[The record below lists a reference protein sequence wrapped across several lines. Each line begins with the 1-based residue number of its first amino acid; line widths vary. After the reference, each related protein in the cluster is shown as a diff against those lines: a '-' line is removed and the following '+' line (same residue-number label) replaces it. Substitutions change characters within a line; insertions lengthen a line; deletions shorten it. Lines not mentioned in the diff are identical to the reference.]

1 MLSYVHGPS
10 ICPLSEPV
18 VLRGREVGKDPMETI
33 WEDALS
39 DPAALDLTHAEAEVV
54 DWGARRALRLNG
66 GLALI
71 PGLGRTDAT
80 VEVLVGTDG
89 PAYPGIAFRLTD
101 VANYELAYA
110 VPHASG
116 LWDALQYDPV
126 WHGSNTWQLYHGPSY
141 QQAAEVPTGRWYRL
155 RLTYCGARAALWVDD
170 GRPLAVSQLSH
181 PTARGLLGL
190 WTYRPAHFAELRVS
204 TCSTLDLPPAPP
216 PPAAS
221 ESVSAGTVD
230 AWFVEGYGVVAA
242 PGGRLVLNHYLP
254 ATMGQARLMRRFEA
268 REEGEVRLRFGY
280 SDALSLTLDGREV
293 YAGECTFS
301 GFDDRS
307 ARGYAELGHV
317 EVRETVT
324 PGTHTL
330 VAALR
335 VSEPFGWGLVLAASE
350 SGSEE
355 AGLRWLPAGFG

>member
-1 MLSYVHGPS
+1 V
-10 ICPLSEPV
+10 
-18 VLRGREVGKDPMETI
+18 KAI
-33 WEDALS
+33 WEDSLS

-66 GLALI
+66 GLVLI
-71 PGLGRTDAT
+71 PGLVCTDAT
-80 VEVLVGTDG
+80 VEVLVATDG

-126 WHGSNTWQLYHGPSY
+126 WHGSNTWQLYYGPSY
-141 QQAAEVPTGRWYRL
+141 QQAAAVPTGCWYRL

-170 GRPLAVSQLSH
+170 GPPLAVSQLSH
-181 PTARGLLGL
+181 PTERGLLGL
-190 WTYRPAHFAELRVS
+190 WTYRPAHFAELRIS
-204 TCSTLDLPPAPP
+204 TCSALDLPPARP

-221 ESVSAGTVD
+221 VSGSAGTVD

-254 ATMGQARLMRRFEA
+254 ATMGQARLVRRFET
-268 REEGEVRLRFGY
+268 RETCPRAERGKRKVRLHFGY

-301 GFDDRS
+301 GFGDRT
-307 ARGYAELGHV
+307 ARGYAELGYA
-317 EVRETVT
+317 EVHETVT

-330 VAALR
+330 VATLR
-335 VSEPFGWGLVLAASE
+335 VSEPFGWGLVLAGE
-350 SGSEE
+350 G
-355 AGLRWLPAGFG
+355 AGLRWLPAGLG